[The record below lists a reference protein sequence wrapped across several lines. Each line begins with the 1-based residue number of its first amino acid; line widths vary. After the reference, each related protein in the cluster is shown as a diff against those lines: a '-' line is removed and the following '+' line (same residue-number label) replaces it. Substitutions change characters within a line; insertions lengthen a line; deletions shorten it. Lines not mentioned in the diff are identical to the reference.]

1 MSQPTSELLGE
12 PTPHGWLPKF
22 QPWPGAPPDGFPTN
36 TTSPALV
43 SSLLLAPGR
52 RRLFGLQGVNNN
64 AAATFVQ
71 LFDTESLP
79 SNGAVPTVII
89 RAAGSDNWSGYF
101 GSVGR
106 WFDKGI
112 FMVNSSTLATLTI
125 STADLW
131 VDAQYY

>member
-1 MSQPTSELLGE
+1 VSTE
-12 PTPHGWLPKF
+12 TITAHGWLPET

-43 SSLLLAPGR
+43 ASLLLAPGR

-64 AAATFVQ
+64 AAATFV
-71 LFDTESLP
+71 LIFDTETLP
-79 SNGAVPTVII
+79 ANGTAPMVPI
-89 RAAGSDNWSGYF
+89 RAAGSDNFSAYF

-112 FMVNSSTLATLTI
+112 FIVNSSTLATLTI

-131 VDAQYY
+131 VDAQFY